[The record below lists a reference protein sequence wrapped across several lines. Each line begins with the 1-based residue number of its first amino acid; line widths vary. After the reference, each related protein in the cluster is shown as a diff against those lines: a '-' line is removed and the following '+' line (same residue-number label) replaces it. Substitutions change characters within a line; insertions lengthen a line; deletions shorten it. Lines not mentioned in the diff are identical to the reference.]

1 MLPEAAVQLQLLGFA
16 PPPPGVNPNA
26 RRELIRQAVLRR
38 ERKRRELRRLI
49 AARCWRLR

>member
-1 MLPEAAVQLQLLGFA
+1 MLPEAALQLQLLGFA
-16 PPPPGVNPNA
+16 PPPPGVSPNA
-26 RRELIRQAVLRR
+26 RRDLIRRAVAHR